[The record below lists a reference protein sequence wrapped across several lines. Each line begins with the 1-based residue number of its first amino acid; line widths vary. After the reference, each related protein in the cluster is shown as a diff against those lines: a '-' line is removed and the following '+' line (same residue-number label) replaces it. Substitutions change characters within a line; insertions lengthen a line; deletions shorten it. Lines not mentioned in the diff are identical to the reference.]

1 MPDPPRRDHSRGR
14 LTVPDIVLFL
24 ASMAFLAPLSVVFF
38 QGLDTN
44 AHLLD
49 TGAAYL
55 YQMIAPL
62 AVLVLLSMIFVKASG
77 GGA

>member
-1 MPDPPRRDHSRGR
+1 VPNQSRGR

-24 ASMAFLAPLSVVFF
+24 ASMAFLAPLSLVYFEA
-38 QGLDTN
+38 LDTN
-44 AHLLD
+44 AHLMS
-49 TGAAYL
+49 TGEAYL

-62 AVLVLLSMIFVKASG
+62 AVLVLFSMIFVKAIG